1 MCLALAAVGM
11 VVAAAWSAGEGK
23 LSLAWGTDVVAGGR
37 GGGDRRGEALG
48 VAGGREMWR
57 AAAAAGGEAER
68 EREDRKECEKP

>member
-1 MCLALAAVGM
+1 M
-11 VVAAAWSAGEGK
+11 
-23 LSLAWGTDVVAGGR
+23 SLAWGTDVVAGGR

-68 EREDRKECEKP
+68 EREDRKRRERWWAEIGEEKKRYNM